1 MIESALD
8 VGGAVVFWT
17 ASEFTD
23 RDKLKAGL
31 VLLGLDPFVPDPR
44 PPASVLKDA
53 LEETLGG
60 SRVLVRPLADR
71 DGFTVVKE
79 ERGKNAN
86 YYATAL
92 IARVRNPDLPTI
104 EYEPDDDRA
113 IQVNRAFRRHSGR
126 IPGVQL
132 SACLVK
138 IVEFLGGTR
147 LRPTGAVYWIP
158 GPKLDEWAL
167 AAQAVEAA
175 SGGGVVGPSRWGCE
189 FAWVPVRPVPTSPRP
204 SEHRP
209 RGFGGGGPGGS
220 RGSRIRRDR
229 LGVNRRRCF
238 DRPPAP
244 LARRTRATGAAVRS
258 ASGRS
263 TRCVRLVSIERGCGC
278 WANRHHPA
286 SWHALRELRLPHAE
300 LGRSSGKYLHVSTGS
315 PSNRLSS
322 RIIEYNS

>member
-23 RDKLKAGL
+23 RDKLTAGL
-31 VLLGLDPFVPDPR
+31 VLLGLDQFVPDPR

-79 ERGKNAN
+79 ERGKTAN
-86 YYATAL
+86 SYATAL
-92 IARVRNPDLPTI
+92 TARVRNPDLPTV

-113 IQVNRAFRRHSGR
+113 VRVNRAFRRHSGR

-167 AAQAVEAA
+167 AARAVEAA
-175 SGGGVVGPSRWGCE
+175 ADGKPSAVYLLRHRLDGDAVRAVRDAVVAE
-189 FAWVPVRPVPTSPRP
+189 VHA
-204 SEHRP
+204 
-209 RGFGGGGPGGS
+209 
-220 RGSRIRRDR
+220 
-229 LGVNRRRCF
+229 
-238 DRPPAP
+238 
-244 LARRTRATGAAVRS
+244 AAVRI
-258 ASGRS
+258 AADVAAGDLGGRALE
-263 TRCVRLVSIERGCGC
+263 TRKQHAR
-278 WANRHHPA
+278 
-286 SWHALRELRLPHAE
+286 ALRDKVLVYEDLLSVGLAE
-300 LGRSSGKYLHVSTGS
+300 LHRAIDVADQAAATASLLLASQPTTSS
-315 PSNRLSS
+315 LSV
-322 RIIEYNS
+322 

>member
-31 VLLGLDPFVPDPR
+31 VLLGLDQFVPDPR

-92 IARVRNPDLPTI
+92 TARVRNPDLLTI

-113 IQVNRAFRRHSGR
+113 VRVNRAFSRHSGR

-167 AAQAVEAA
+167 AARAVEAA
-175 SGGGVVGPSRWGCE
+175 ADGKPSAVYLLR
-189 FAWVPVRPVPTSPRP
+189 
-204 SEHRP
+204 HRLD
-209 RGFGGGGPGGS
+209 G
-220 RGSRIRRDR
+220 D
-229 LGVNRRRCF
+229 
-238 DRPPAP
+238 
-244 LARRTRATGAAVRS
+244 AVRAVRDAVVAEVHAASVRIAAEVS
-258 ASGRS
+258 AGDLGGRALE
-263 TRCVRLVSIERGCGC
+263 TRRQ
-278 WANRHHPA
+278 
-286 SWHALRELRLPHAE
+286 HARELRDKVLLYEDLLSVGLA
-300 LGRSSGKYLHVSTGS
+300 GLHRAIDVADQAAAIASLLLATQPTPS
-315 PSNRLSS
+315 PVTV
-322 RIIEYNS
+322 

>member
-31 VLLGLDPFVPDPR
+31 VLLGLDQFVPDPR

-53 LEETLGG
+53 LEEALGG
-60 SRVLVRPLADR
+60 ARVLVRPLADR
-71 DGFTVVKE
+71 DGFTVVQE

-86 YYATAL
+86 SYATAL
-92 IARVRNPDLPTI
+92 TARVRNPDLLTI

-113 IQVNRAFRRHSGR
+113 VQVNRAFRRHSGR

-167 AAQAVEAA
+167 AARAVEAA
-175 SGGGVVGPSRWGCE
+175 SDGKPSAVYLLR
-189 FAWVPVRPVPTSPRP
+189 
-204 SEHRP
+204 HRL
-209 RGFGGGGPGGS
+209 
-220 RGSRIRRDR
+220 DA
-229 LGVNRRRCF
+229 
-238 DRPPAP
+238 D
-244 LARRTRATGAAVRS
+244 AVRAVRDAVVAEVQA
-258 ASGRS
+258 ASVRIAEEVTTGDLGGRALE
-263 TRCVRLVSIERGCGC
+263 TRKQQ
-278 WANRHHPA
+278 A
-286 SWHALRELRLPHAE
+286 RELRDKVLLYEDLLSVGLAE
-300 LGRSSGKYLHVSTGS
+300 LHRAIDVADQAAATASLLLASQTTTSA
-315 PSNRLSS
+315 LS
-322 RIIEYNS
+322 I

>member
-31 VLLGLDPFVPDPR
+31 VLLGLDQFVPDPR

-86 YYATAL
+86 YYATEL

-104 EYEPDDDRA
+104 EYEPVDDRA
-113 IQVNRAFRRHSGR
+113 VQVNRAFRRHSGR
-126 IPGVQL
+126 IPGMQL

-175 SGGGVVGPSRWGCE
+175 SDGKPSAVYLLR
-189 FAWVPVRPVPTSPRP
+189 
-204 SEHRP
+204 HRLD
-209 RGFGGGGPGGS
+209 G
-220 RGSRIRRDR
+220 D
-229 LGVNRRRCF
+229 
-238 DRPPAP
+238 
-244 LARRTRATGAAVRS
+244 AVRAIRDAVVAEVQA
-258 ASGRS
+258 ASVRIAEEVTTGDLRS
-263 TRCVRLVSIERGCGC
+263 RALETRRQQ
-278 WANRHHPA
+278 A
-286 SWHALRELRLPHAE
+286 RELRDKVLLYEDLLSVGLA
-300 LGRSSGKYLHVSTGS
+300 GLHRAIDVADQAAATASLLLASQPTTS
-315 PSNRLSS
+315 ALS
-322 RIIEYNS
+322 I

>member
-113 IQVNRAFRRHSGR
+113 IQVNRAFRRHLGR

-138 IVEFLGGTR
+138 VVEFLGGTR
-147 LRPTGAVYWIP
+147 LRPTGAVYWVP

-175 SGGGVVGPSRWGCE
+175 SDGKPSAVYLLR
-189 FAWVPVRPVPTSPRP
+189 
-204 SEHRP
+204 HRLD
-209 RGFGGGGPGGS
+209 G
-220 RGSRIRRDR
+220 D
-229 LGVNRRRCF
+229 
-238 DRPPAP
+238 
-244 LARRTRATGAAVRS
+244 AVRAIRDAVVAEVQA
-258 ASGRS
+258 ASVRIAEEVTTGDLGGRALE
-263 TRCVRLVSIERGCGC
+263 TRKQQ
-278 WANRHHPA
+278 A
-286 SWHALRELRLPHAE
+286 RELRDKVLLYEELLSVGLAE
-300 LGRSSGKYLHVSTGS
+300 LHRAIDVADQAAATASLLLASQTTTSA
-315 PSNRLSS
+315 LS
-322 RIIEYNS
+322 I

>member
-31 VLLGLDPFVPDPR
+31 VLLGLDQFVPDPR

-86 YYATAL
+86 YYATEL
-92 IARVRNPDLPTI
+92 IARVRNPDSPTI
-104 EYEPDDDRA
+104 EYEPVDDRA
-113 IQVNRAFRRHSGR
+113 IQVNRAFRRHLGR

-167 AAQAVEAA
+167 AVRAVEAA
-175 SGGGVVGPSRWGCE
+175 SDGKPSAVYLLRHRLDADAVRAIRDAVVTEVQAATTRISDDVKAGDL
-189 FAWVPVRPVPTSPRP
+189 
-204 SEHRP
+204 
-209 RGFGGGGPGGS
+209 GS
-220 RGSRIRRDR
+220 RA
-229 LGVNRRRCF
+229 LE
-238 DRPPAP
+238 
-244 LARRTRATGAAVRS
+244 TRKQQA
-258 ASGRS
+258 
-263 TRCVRLVSIERGCGC
+263 C
-278 WANRHHPA
+278 
-286 SWHALRELRLPHAE
+286 ELRDKVLVYEDLLSVGLAE
-300 LGRSSGKYLHVSTGS
+300 LHRAIDVADQAAATASLLLASQPTTSA
-315 PSNRLSS
+315 LS
-322 RIIEYNS
+322 I

>member
-1 MIESALD
+1 MTESALD
-8 VGGAVVFWT
+8 VGGVVVVWT

-31 VLLGLDPFVPDPR
+31 VLLGLDQFVPDPR

-86 YYATAL
+86 YYATEL

-132 SACLVK
+132 SACLVEV
-138 IVEFLGGTR
+138 VEFLGGTR

-175 SGGGVVGPSRWGCE
+175 SDEADNSTVGQILKFLKEKWPLGDNT
-189 FAWVPVRPVPTSPRP
+189 PPT
-204 SEHRP
+204 
-209 RGFGGGGPGGS
+209 
-220 RGSRIRRDR
+220 
-229 LGVNRRRCF
+229 N
-238 DRPPAP
+238 PP
-244 LARRTRATGAAVRS
+244 T
-258 ASGRS
+258 
-263 TRCVRLVSIERGCGC
+263 
-278 WANRHHPA
+278 
-286 SWHALRELRLPHAE
+286 
-300 LGRSSGKYLHVSTGS
+300 
-315 PSNRLSS
+315 
-322 RIIEYNS
+322 

>member
-31 VLLGLDPFVPDPR
+31 VLLGLDQFVPDPR

-71 DGFTVVKE
+71 DGFTVVQE

-86 YYATAL
+86 SYATEL

-113 IQVNRAFRRHSGR
+113 LQVNRAFRRHSGR

-175 SGGGVVGPSRWGCE
+175 SDGKPSAVYLLRHRLDGD
-189 FAWVPVRPVPTSPRP
+189 AVRAIRDAIVTEVQAATARISDDVKA
-204 SEHRP
+204 
-209 RGFGGGGPGGS
+209 GDLGS
-220 RGSRIRRDR
+220 RA
-229 LGVNRRRCF
+229 LE
-238 DRPPAP
+238 
-244 LARRTRATGAAVRS
+244 TRKQQA
-258 ASGRS
+258 
-263 TRCVRLVSIERGCGC
+263 
-278 WANRHHPA
+278 H
-286 SWHALRELRLPHAE
+286 ELRDKVLLYEDLLSVGLA
-300 LGRSSGKYLHVSTGS
+300 GLHRAIDVADQAAATASLLLAAQPTLS
-315 PSNRLSS
+315 PVTA
-322 RIIEYNS
+322 

>member
-31 VLLGLDPFVPDPR
+31 VLLGLDQFVPEPR

-60 SRVLVRPLADR
+60 ARVLVRPLADR

-86 YYATAL
+86 AYATAL

-113 IQVNRAFRRHSGR
+113 IQVNRAFRRHLGR

-138 IVEFLGGTR
+138 VVEFLGGTR
-147 LRPTGAVYWIP
+147 LRPTGAVYWVP

-175 SGGGVVGPSRWGCE
+175 SDGKPSAVYLLR
-189 FAWVPVRPVPTSPRP
+189 
-204 SEHRP
+204 HRLD
-209 RGFGGGGPGGS
+209 G
-220 RGSRIRRDR
+220 D
-229 LGVNRRRCF
+229 
-238 DRPPAP
+238 
-244 LARRTRATGAAVRS
+244 AVRAIRDAVVAEVQA
-258 ASGRS
+258 ASVRIAEEVTTGDLGGRALE
-263 TRCVRLVSIERGCGC
+263 TRKQQ
-278 WANRHHPA
+278 A
-286 SWHALRELRLPHAE
+286 RELRDKVLLYEELLSVGLAE
-300 LGRSSGKYLHVSTGS
+300 LHRAIDVADQAAATASLLLASQTTTSA
-315 PSNRLSS
+315 LS
-322 RIIEYNS
+322 I